1 MRETTKIASV
11 ITKNENKSISMYAKA
26 REME

>member
-1 MRETTKIASV
+1 MCETTKIASV

-26 REME
+26 RAME